1 MGRREQSGAQKPQD
15 RGITAGLAG
24 SKRDSG
30 WVKLSHF
37 AGRGSVTTDPNRV
50 AATAAAGMKGAMI
63 ATTCTWADTVGDDV
77 RGLGLVGS
85 WF

>member
-1 MGRREQSGAQKPQD
+1 
-15 RGITAGLAG
+15 
-24 SKRDSG
+24 
-30 WVKLSHF
+30 
-37 AGRGSVTTDPNRV
+37 
-50 AATAAAGMKGAMI
+50 MKGAMI